1 MNKKLLILLIA
12 LVSVLICLSVVVAS
26 DNKDLDVKSLQIN
39 KVKKVHTDSKG
50 VTKKSTKLYAKFNV
64 KSKSGDMKKYDVE
77 IQCLDKK
84 GKVIKTINS
93 HIDKEGKNK
102 IPLKDVS
109 GVKTIKIKI
118 KDSSGKEV
126 YKGNT
131 SKIKTTKKVTKDK
144 PAKSKS
150 KSSSKTYWGSSNSG
164 KFHDPSCEWAQKI
177 SGRNKVVFHSR
188 DEAVNSGYEPC
199 MVCSP

>member
-64 KSKSGDMKKYDVE
+64 KSKSGPMKKYDVE

-84 GKVIKTINS
+84 GKVIKTIN
-93 HIDKEGKNK
+93 
-102 IPLKDVS
+102 L
-109 GVKTIKIKI
+109 
-118 KDSSGKEV
+118 
-126 YKGNT
+126 
-131 SKIKTTKKVTKDK
+131 
-144 PAKSKS
+144 
-150 KSSSKTYWGSSNSG
+150 
-164 KFHDPSCEWAQKI
+164 
-177 SGRNKVVFHSR
+177 
-188 DEAVNSGYEPC
+188 
-199 MVCSP
+199 

>member
-12 LVSVLICLSVVVAS
+12 LVSVLICLSVVVA
-26 DNKDLDVKSLQIN
+26 SLQIN

-64 KSKSGDMKKYDVE
+64 KSKSGSMKKYDVE

-150 KSSSKTYWGSSNSG
+150 SSSKTYWGSSNSG

-177 SGRNKVVFHSR
+177 SGRNKVVFNSR

>member
-64 KSKSGDMKKYDVE
+64 KSKSGSMKKYDVE

-131 SKIKTTKKVTKDK
+131 HQKLIGEA
-144 PAKSKS
+144 PIQA
-150 KSSSKTYWGSSNSG
+150 SST
-164 KFHDPSCEWAQKI
+164 I
-177 SGRNKVVFHSR
+177 R
-188 DEAVNSGYEPC
+188 AVNGLKRFPAEIRWFSIPV
-199 MVCSP
+199 MRL